1 MWLDGLLK
9 KELIMARKL
18 SPTLLRLMSASRYLD
33 VPASTLKYRVLTGDI
48 PKHDYGPVWLVDV
61 EEARSVLE
69 GIGYYKRRR
78 RGPVTV

>member
-1 MWLDGLLK
+1 MV
-9 KELIMARKL
+9 RKL

-48 PKHDYGPVWLVDV
+48 TKHDYGPMWLVDV

-78 RGPVTV
+78 KDSKEPVTV